1 MTIKQIEE
9 IRDFVKC
16 PQFGD
21 GPDYGAWGAL
31 RLDQREK
38 IKDLCE
44 ELLRFKKEEH
54 FEETSIIVE
63 KKFGN
68 THLKGFKYLVYI
80 LENYRYPVQSFMSMY
95 SDVADKY
102 NTTLMNAER
111 CLRTYIEASYNK
123 KITVSKFISK
133 QLIEFGRVGRNN
145 RIVLED
151 IADDKVEYEA

>member
-1 MTIKQIEE
+1 MTIEQIEE

-21 GPDYGAWGAL
+21 GPNYGAWGAL

-54 FEETSIIVE
+54 FEETSILVD

-80 LENYRYPVQSFMSMY
+80 LENYRYPIQSFMLMY
-95 SDVADKY
+95 SEVADKFG
-102 NTTLMNAER
+102 TTWMNVER
-111 CLRTYIEASYNK
+111 CLRTYVEVVYDK

-133 QLIEFGRVGRNN
+133 QLIEFGRVGKGSR
-145 RIVLED
+145 VLVED
-151 IADDKVEYEA
+151 VE

>member
-1 MTIKQIEE
+1 MTIEQIEE

-31 RLDQREK
+31 RLDQRKK

-54 FEETSIIVE
+54 FEETAILVG

-80 LENYRYPVQSFMSMY
+80 LENYRYPIPSFMSMY
-95 SDVADKY
+95 RDVADKY
-102 NTTLMNAER
+102 STSLINVER
-111 CLRTYIEASYNK
+111 CLIKYIEVSYDK
-123 KITVSKFISK
+123 KITVSKFIAK
-133 QLIEFGRVGRNN
+133 QLIEFGRVGRDS
-145 RIVLED
+145 RIALED
-151 IADDKVEYEA
+151 VADDKVEYEA

>member
-54 FEETSIIVE
+54 FEETAILVG

-80 LENYRYPVQSFMSMY
+80 LENYRYPIPSFMSMY
-95 SDVADKY
+95 RDVADKY
-102 NTTLMNAER
+102 DTALINVER
-111 CLRTYIEASYNK
+111 CLIKYIEASYDK

-133 QLIEFGRVGRNN
+133 QLIEFGRVGRNS
-145 RIVLED
+145 RIALED
-151 IADDKVEYEA
+151 VADDKVEYEE

>member
-21 GPDYGAWGAL
+21 GPNYGAWGAL

-54 FEETSIIVE
+54 FEETSILVE

-80 LENYRYPVQSFMSMY
+80 LENYRYPVHSFMQVY
-95 SDVADKY
+95 KEVAD
-102 NTTLMNAER
+102 NFGDTWMNIER
-111 CLRTYIEASYNK
+111 CLRTYIESSCIK
-123 KITVSKFISK
+123 KIKVSKFLSK
-133 QLIEFGRVGRNN
+133 QLIEFGRVGKSC
-145 RIVLED
+145 RIMLED
-151 IADDKVEYEA
+151 VED

>member
-54 FEETSIIVE
+54 FEETAILVG

-80 LENYRYPVQSFMSMY
+80 LENYRYPIPSFMSMY
-95 SDVADKY
+95 RDVADKY
-102 NTTLMNAER
+102 NTSLINVER
-111 CLRTYIEASYNK
+111 CLIKYIEVSYDK
-123 KITVSKFISK
+123 KITVSKFIAK
-133 QLIEFGRVGRNN
+133 QLIEFGRVGRNS
-145 RIVLED
+145 RIALED
-151 IADDKVEYEA
+151 IDDDKVEYEA

>member
-21 GPDYGAWGAL
+21 GPNYGAWGAL

-68 THLKGFKYLVYI
+68 THLKGFKYFVYI
-80 LENYRYPVQSFMSMY
+80 LENYRYPVHSFMQTY
-95 SDVADKY
+95 KEVADNY
-102 NTTLMNAER
+102 GTTWMNVER
-111 CLRTYIEASYNK
+111 CLRTYVEIVYDK

-133 QLIEFGRVGRNN
+133 QLIEFGRVGKGSR
-145 RIVLED
+145 VLIED
-151 IADDKVEYEA
+151 AE